1 MTKRRLGRT
10 GIEISPLVLGGNVFL
25 WTADKTASL
34 AVLDRFA
41 DAGFETIDTAD
52 VYSSWVPGH
61 AGGESERIIGEWM
74 ASRGR
79 RDRTIVITKVG
90 SEMGPG
96 KKGLSAAY
104 IVEAVEASLQRL
116 RTDYIDI
123 YLSHWPD
130 PAVPYEE
137 TLGAY
142 QQLLRAGKVR
152 AIGASNLDATQL
164 RASLDAAA
172 AHGLP
177 RYDVLQP
184 EYNLYDRDRFEGPLR
199 DLAIAEDIGVV
210 TYFGLAK
217 GFLTGK
223 YRRESDLGQSPRGG
237 GVRTY
242 LNPRGTRILHA
253 LDQVAA
259 SHAAKP
265 AEVALAWV
273 AAQPGVT
280 APIAS
285 ATTVDQVDSLIRSAS
300 LALTVSDL
308 KALDAASHL
317 DASTDSD

>member
-1 MTKRRLGRT
+1 MAKRHLGRT

-25 WTADKTASL
+25 WTADKTASF

-52 VYSSWVPGH
+52 VYSAWMPGH
-61 AGGESERIIGEWM
+61 IGGESERIIGEWM

-96 KKGLSAAY
+96 RKGLSARY
-104 IVEAVEASLQRL
+104 IADAVDASLQRL
-116 RTDYIDI
+116 RTDYIDV

-142 QQLLRAGKVR
+142 QTLVQAGKVR
-152 AIGASNLDATQL
+152 AIGASNLDAAQL

-172 AHGLP
+172 ANGLP

-184 EYNLYDRDRFEGPLR
+184 EYNLYDRGSFEGPLR

-210 TYFGLAK
+210 TYFSLAK

-237 GVRTY
+237 GVRAY
-242 LNPRGTRILHA
+242 LNPRGARILEA
-253 LDQVAA
+253 LDRVAGR
-259 SHAAKP
+259 HDAKP
-265 AEVALAWV
+265 AEVALAWI
-273 AAQPGVT
+273 AGQPGVT

-285 ATTVDQVDSLIRSAS
+285 ATSVDQVNSLVRSAS
-300 LALTVSDL
+300 LVLTVDDTKELSV
-308 KALDAASHL
+308 ASQ
-317 DASTDSD
+317 TD

>member
-25 WTADKTASL
+25 WTADKTASF

-52 VYSSWVPGH
+52 AYSSWVPGN
-61 AGGESERIIGEWM
+61 AGGESERVIGEWM
-74 ASRGR
+74 EARGR

-104 IVEAVEASLQRL
+104 IVEAVEASLRRL

-142 QQLLRAGKVR
+142 QQLLRGGKVR
-152 AIGASNLDATQL
+152 AIGASNLDAAQL

-172 AHGLP
+172 ASGLP

-184 EYNLYDRDRFEGPLR
+184 EYNLYDRASFEGPLR

-210 TYFGLAK
+210 TYFSLAK

-223 YRRESDLGQSPRGG
+223 YRRESDLGQSQRGG
-237 GVRTY
+237 GVRAY

-253 LDQVAA
+253 LDQVATA
-259 SHAAKP
+259 HDARP
-265 AEVALAWV
+265 AEVALAWI

-285 ATTVDQVDSLIRSAS
+285 ATTVDQVNSLIRSAS
-300 LALTVSDL
+300 LALTAADL
-308 KALDAASHL
+308 KALDAAGRD
-317 DASTDSD
+317 DAPVDIH

>member
-1 MTKRRLGRT
+1 
-10 GIEISPLVLGGNVFL
+10 VLGGNVFL
-25 WTADKTASL
+25 WTADKTASF

-52 VYSSWVPGH
+52 AYSSWVPGNT
-61 AGGESERIIGEWM
+61 GGESERVIGEWM
-74 ASRGR
+74 ETRGR

-142 QQLLRAGKVR
+142 QQLLRGGKVR
-152 AIGASNLDATQL
+152 AIGASNLDAAQL

-172 AHGLP
+172 ANGLP

-184 EYNLYDRDRFEGPLR
+184 EYNLYDRASFEGLLR

-210 TYFGLAK
+210 TYFSLAK

-223 YRRESDLGQSPRGG
+223 YRRESDLGQSQRGG
-237 GVRTY
+237 GVRAY

-259 SHAAKP
+259 AHDARP
-265 AEVALAWV
+265 AEVALAWI

-285 ATTVDQVDSLIRSAS
+285 ATTVDQVNSLIRSAS
-300 LALTVSDL
+300 LALTAADL
-308 KALDAASHL
+308 KALDAAGHP
-317 DASTDSD
+317 DAATGSD

>member
-25 WTADKTASL
+25 WTADKTASF

-52 VYSSWVPGH
+52 AYSSWVPGNT
-61 AGGESERIIGEWM
+61 GGESERVIGEWM
-74 ASRGR
+74 ETRGR

-104 IVEAVEASLQRL
+104 IVEAVEASLRRL

-123 YLSHWPD
+123 YLSHWPE
-130 PAVPYEE
+130 PGVPYEE

-142 QQLLRAGKVR
+142 QQLLRGGKVR
-152 AIGASNLDATQL
+152 AIGASNLDAAQL

-172 AHGLP
+172 ANGLP

-184 EYNLYDRDRFEGPLR
+184 EYNLYDRASFEGPLR

-210 TYFGLAK
+210 TYFSLAK

-223 YRRESDLGQSPRGG
+223 YRRESDLGQSQRGG
-237 GVRTY
+237 GVRAY

-253 LDQVAA
+253 LDQVATA
-259 SHAAKP
+259 HDARP
-265 AEVALAWV
+265 AEVALAWI

-285 ATTVDQVDSLIRSAS
+285 ATTVDQVNSLIRSAS
-300 LALTVSDL
+300 LALTAADL
-308 KALDAASHL
+308 KALDAAGHP
-317 DASTDSD
+317 DAVTGSD

>member
-25 WTADKTASL
+25 WTADKTASF

-61 AGGESERIIGEWM
+61 TGGESEQIIGEWM

-104 IVEAVEASLQRL
+104 IVEAVDASLQRL
-116 RTDYIDI
+116 RTDYIDV

-130 PAVPYEE
+130 PAVSYEE

-142 QQLLRAGKVR
+142 QRLLRAGKVR
-152 AIGASNLDATQL
+152 AIGASNLDAAQL

-172 AHGLP
+172 ANGLP

-199 DLAIAEDIGVV
+199 DLVMAEDIGVV

-237 GVRTY
+237 GVRAY
-242 LNPRGTRILHA
+242 LTPRGTRILDA
-253 LDQVAA
+253 LGHVAA

-285 ATTVDQVDSLIRSAS
+285 ATTVDQANSLIRSAS
-300 LALTVSDL
+300 LALTAADL

-317 DASTDSD
+317 DALTDSD